1 MYTMTYRAPLEITSK
16 HQKYNSVE
24 LGDQL
29 GGPICGFEVVGF
41 HNRSKRANSLAS
53 YCVLKCFEN
62 SCHFL
67 QFVS

>member
-41 HNRSKRANSLAS
+41 HNRNKTAWLRI
-53 YCVLKCFEN
+53 
-62 SCHFL
+62 
-67 QFVS
+67 VS